1 MSGDHSI
8 VMQGIINR
16 ATLFDELQSNNLSK
30 SHFMK
35 YFCNKSGDIG
45 IAFDGYESILSVPWH
60 DIIYYSHVIM
70 FFGKSFNQSRPLG
83 PVFQFKNDPEYAHH
97 VF

>member
-1 MSGDHSI
+1 MSGDHFA

-16 ATLFDELQSNNLSK
+16 STLFDELQSNNLSK

-35 YFCNKSGDIG
+35 YFNDKRGDIG
-45 IAFDGYESILSVPWH
+45 IAFNGCKSILSLPWH

-70 FFGKSFNQSRPLG
+70 FLGKPFDQSCPLG
-83 PVFQFKNDPEYAHH
+83 PVF
-97 VF
+97 

>member
-1 MSGDHSI
+1 
-8 VMQGIINR
+8 MQGTMNR

-35 YFCNKSGDIG
+35 YFHDMSGDIG
-45 IAFDGYESILSVPWH
+45 IAFDGCESILSIPWH

-70 FFGKSFNQSRPLG
+70 FFGKQFDQSRLLG
-83 PVFQFKNDPEYAHH
+83 PVF
-97 VF
+97 